1 MKIEIKDDEQT
12 LVITNEELDN
22 ANFVDLELYDDEAK
36 DKDNP
41 RGYITEF
48 TAPLEELVVA
58 VNCFWNIKKNAE
70 KRL

>member
-1 MKIEIKDDEQT
+1 MKIEISDES
-12 LVITNEELDN
+12 LKLIITNEELDN

-48 TAPLEELVVA
+48 TAPLEELKCA
-58 VNCFWNIKKNAE
+58 VDAFWALK
-70 KRL
+70 